1 MVDFPTDRSVMVITN
16 YRTGSTA
23 LCDYIAKKT
32 GLLNCDE
39 VFHHSDA
46 ECYYDRVKH
55 KDIVFKV
62 MPDHRFQEQWK
73 TLASQCYIVG
83 LHRQNIAEQIASLCI
98 AKQGHA
104 WHYVKENASQ
114 PNVLN
119 NPDHSPFPVLTN
131 DHTPEIKINKLDIE
145 DECRYVLEMYI
156 KYKMYRRFFNVEL
169 VYENIKDELSIS
181 DYCVYPK
188 PNNYQE
194 LIDVIEHLLI
204 NVDGIAQLYKEYSS
218 VPTR

>member
-1 MVDFPTDRSVMVITN
+1 MVTFPADRSIMVITN

-46 ECYYDRVKH
+46 ECYYDRVK
-55 KDIVFKV
+55 DQAIVFKV

-83 LHRQNIAEQIASLCI
+83 LQRQNIAEQIASLYI
-98 AKQGHA
+98 TKQGRT
-104 WHYVKENASQ
+104 WHYVKENVFQ
-114 PNVLN
+114 PNVLG
-119 NPDHSPFPVLTN
+119 NPDHSPFPVLMSN
-131 DHTPEIKINKLDIE
+131 HMPAIKIDRLAVE
-145 DECRYVLEMYI
+145 DECRYILEMYI
-156 KYKMYRRFFNVEL
+156 KYNMYRRFFNTEL
-169 VYENIKDELSIS
+169 TYENIKDELAIS
-181 DYCVYPK
+181 DYSVYPK

-194 LIDVIEHLLI
+194 LIAVIKNLLI
-204 NVDGIAQLYKEYSS
+204 DVDNIAELYKEYTS

>member
-39 VFHHSDA
+39 VFHHADA
-46 ECYYDRVKH
+46 ECYYDRVKD

-73 TLASQCYIVG
+73 TLASRCYIVG
-83 LHRQNIAEQIASLCI
+83 LRRQNIAEQIASLCI
-98 AKQGHA
+98 TKQGQT
-104 WHYVKENASQ
+104 WHYVKENVHQ

-119 NPDHSPFPVLTN
+119 NPNYSPFPVLMSN
-131 DHTPEIKINKLDIE
+131 HMPSIKINKLDIE
-145 DECRYVLEMYI
+145 DECRYILEMYI

-169 VYENIKDELSIS
+169 MYEDIKNDLTIS
-181 DYCVYPK
+181 DYSVYPK
-188 PNNYQE
+188 PDNYQE
-194 LIDVIEHLLI
+194 LINIINHLL
-204 NVDGIAQLYKEYSS
+204 VDVDRIAELYKEYSS
-218 VPTR
+218 VSTR